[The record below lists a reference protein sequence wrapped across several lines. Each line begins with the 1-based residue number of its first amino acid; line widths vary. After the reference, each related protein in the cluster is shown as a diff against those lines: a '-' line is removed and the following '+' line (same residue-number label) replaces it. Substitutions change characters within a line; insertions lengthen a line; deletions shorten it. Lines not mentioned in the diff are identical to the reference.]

1 MRRPD
6 ALAEPCY
13 VLGGYR
19 EYCAP
24 PALAAFSES
33 VWLYRTPS
41 GTPLRAATHRVL
53 PDPALSL
60 AFRCRRSPDGSV
72 TDPALI
78 IIGPKTRPHLC
89 TFEPRLEIVA
99 VRLKLEWIG
108 TVLGLAFHEHSDAED
123 DFPLALP
130 RMGRPLFDQLGET
143 RSAGEA
149 AAALATTLLW
159 RQRRQSSRGPEVAA
173 YALDLIR
180 RTRGRATVEQ
190 IAARIGLSVRHL
202 RRTVQREG
210 GVSLKGYARI
220 VRFLQAMTTAD
231 RAPDCTWARIAADS
245 GFCDQ
250 SHLIRESRALCGLA
264 PSQVASERRAEAEM
278 SNRL

>member
-1 MRRPD
+1 MKPSA
-6 ALAEPCY
+6 ALAEPRY

-19 EYCAP
+19 EFCAP
-24 PALAAFSES
+24 PSLTAFSES
-33 VWLYRTPS
+33 IWLYRTPS
-41 GTPLRAATHRVL
+41 AAALGGATHRVL

-60 AFRCRRSPDGSV
+60 AFRCRRSPDGSLS
-72 TDPALI
+72 DPALI

-89 TFEPRLEIVA
+89 TFEPDLEIVA

-108 TVLGLAFHEHSDAED
+108 TLLGLAFHEHSDAED
-123 DFPLALP
+123 DLPLALP
-130 RMGRPLFDQLGET
+130 EMGRPLFHRLVET

-149 AAALATTLLW
+149 ATILAAALL
-159 RQRRQSSRGPEVAA
+159 RRQGRQASKRPEVAA

-180 RTRGRATVEQ
+180 RTQGRATVEQ
-190 IAARIGLSVRHL
+190 IAAATGLSVRHL
-202 RRTVQREG
+202 RRTVRREG
-210 GVSLKGYARI
+210 GISLKGYARV

-231 RAPDCTWARIAADS
+231 RAADPSWARIAADS

-264 PSQVASERRAEAEM
+264 PSHVARERRAEAEM
-278 SNRL
+278 SNRR